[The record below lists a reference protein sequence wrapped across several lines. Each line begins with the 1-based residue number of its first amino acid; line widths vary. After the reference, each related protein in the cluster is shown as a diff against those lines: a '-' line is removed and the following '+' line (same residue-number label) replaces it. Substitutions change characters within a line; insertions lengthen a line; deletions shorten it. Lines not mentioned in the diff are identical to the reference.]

1 LVLHT
6 DEEYDPIQRIAID
19 SSGQEVRPELHMLER
34 LADYYYKPR
43 RIITLTVAPIGTPLP
58 RLSLNG
64 INDGK
69 VYAPMAESRDWQ
81 QDTANI
87 TCMEVPK

>member
-1 LVLHT
+1 
-6 DEEYDPIQRIAID
+6 
-19 SSGQEVRPELHMLER
+19 
-34 LADYYYKPR
+34 
-43 RIITLTVAPIGTPLP
+43 
-58 RLSLNG
+58 
-64 INDGK
+64 